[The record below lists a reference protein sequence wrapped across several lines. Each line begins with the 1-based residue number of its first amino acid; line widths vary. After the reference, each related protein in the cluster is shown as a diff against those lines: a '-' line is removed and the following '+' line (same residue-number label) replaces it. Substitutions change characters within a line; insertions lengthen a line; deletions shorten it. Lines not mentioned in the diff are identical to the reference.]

1 MIAVALKG
9 LLGRKLRAFLTGFAV
24 VLGVAMVSGTFVL
37 TDTIS
42 KAFDQIFNGTY
53 ENTSAVISGK
63 EIVKGS
69 SSGNAT
75 ISASLLEQIRGID
88 GVAAATG
95 AIYDLG
101 SSSNYTKLVGPDG
114 VIGGGDAPTL
124 GFGIDTSEP
133 RFNPLNLVEG
143 QWATGQQVVID
154 KGTASV
160 NDLKVGNSIG
170 VSTRA
175 RVEQFRIS
183 GIAKFGTVDSLGGA
197 SLAVFDI
204 PTAQRLL
211 GKESQFDSISV
222 AAENGVSPA
231 ALATNI
237 REILPASA
245 QVRTGAEQAQASA
258 KDTKTFMK
266 FIQLFLLAFGGIAL
280 FVGAFVI
287 FNTLSITV
295 AQRTREFATLRALG
309 ASRRQVLRSVLLEGV
324 VIGFVASLVGL
335 LLGVGLAK
343 GLTWLLGVLQLDLP
357 QTGTVFQTRTVVV
370 SLLVGVGI
378 TVVAT
383 VGPALRATRVPP
395 IAAVRE
401 GSILPRSRFAPVAP
415 FVALGLIAAG
425 AAAFGTAL
433 GVGALETRS
442 VLLLI
447 AVGCISVFLGV
458 GLISSRLVR
467 PLVKVVGQPARHG
480 GGEAGRLASENAVR
494 NPSRTASTAAALMI
508 GLALVTVVATLGT
521 SMRNSDKASIA
532 SQLDA
537 DFVVTSEN
545 GFDVFQAQ
553 AGDLIASVPGVGIVT
568 NVRQEKARV
577 AGVTATVHGVDPT
590 IGQTARFQW
599 KEGNDA
605 LLADLGADGVIL
617 KQRFADKHNLAVGST
632 VSLLTPAGERHSF
645 TVRGLFQPAA
655 FDRMD
660 PLFGDVVTS
669 RSAFD
674 SAFARPQNILALV
687 DLGPDATPATL
698 AGVRDVLA
706 EYPGTIMRDE
716 AEYVTSRAA
725 GLDKLLNLLYV
736 LLALSVVVS
745 LFGMINTLVLSTF
758 ERTRELGMLRA
769 VGMTRRQ
776 VRRMVRHESV
786 ITALIGAALGLP
798 IGVALAALVTRAL
811 ADQGLVFSV
820 SIGYLAVF
828 TAVAV
833 VAGVVAAIAPA
844 RRAGRLNVLAALH
857 YE

>member
-1 MIAVALKG
+1 MG
-9 LLGRKLRAFLTGFAV
+9 GRPA
-24 VLGVAMVSGTFVL
+24 
-37 TDTIS
+37 
-42 KAFDQIFNGTY
+42 
-53 ENTSAVISGK
+53 
-63 EIVKGS
+63 GS
-69 SSGNAT
+69 
-75 ISASLLEQIRGID
+75 
-88 GVAAATG
+88 
-95 AIYDLG
+95 
-101 SSSNYTKLVGPDG
+101 
-114 VIGGGDAPTL
+114 
-124 GFGIDTSEP
+124 
-133 RFNPLNLVEG
+133 
-143 QWATGQQVVID
+143 ID

-160 NDLKVGNSIG
+160 NDLNVGDSIG

-197 SLAVFDI
+197 TLAVFDI

-211 GKESQFDSISV
+211 GKEGQFDSISV

-231 ALATNI
+231 ALAANV

-378 TVVAT
+378 TLVAT

-425 AAAFGTAL
+425 AAAFGTARGRGAPDAFGASADRGRMHL
-433 GVGALETRS
+433 GVPRRRADL
-442 VLLLI
+442 V
-447 AVGCISVFLGV
+447 
-458 GLISSRLVR
+458 SSR
-467 PLVKVVGQPARHG
+467 PALVKVVGQPARHG

-568 NVRQEKARV
+568 NVRQEKARI
-577 AGVTATVHGVDPT
+577 AGATATVHGVDP
-590 IGQTARFQW
+590 
-599 KEGNDA
+599 
-605 LLADLGADGVIL
+605 
-617 KQRFADKHNLAVGST
+617 
-632 VSLLTPAGERHSF
+632 
-645 TVRGLFQPAA
+645 
-655 FDRMD
+655 
-660 PLFGDVVTS
+660 
-669 RSAFD
+669 RSA
-674 SAFARPQNILALV
+674 
-687 DLGPDATPATL
+687 
-698 AGVRDVLA
+698 
-706 EYPGTIMRDE
+706 
-716 AEYVTSRAA
+716 
-725 GLDKLLNLLYV
+725 
-736 LLALSVVVS
+736 
-745 LFGMINTLVLSTF
+745 
-758 ERTRELGMLRA
+758 
-769 VGMTRRQ
+769 RR
-776 VRRMVRHESV
+776 HGSS
-786 ITALIGAALGLP
+786 G
-798 IGVALAALVTRAL
+798 
-811 ADQGLVFSV
+811 
-820 SIGYLAVF
+820 
-828 TAVAV
+828 
-833 VAGVVAAIAPA
+833 
-844 RRAGRLNVLAALH
+844 RRATTRCSPTSVRTA
-857 YE
+857 

>member
-1 MIAVALKG
+1 
-9 LLGRKLRAFLTGFAV
+9 
-24 VLGVAMVSGTFVL
+24 
-37 TDTIS
+37 
-42 KAFDQIFNGTY
+42 
-53 ENTSAVISGK
+53 
-63 EIVKGS
+63 
-69 SSGNAT
+69 
-75 ISASLLEQIRGID
+75 
-88 GVAAATG
+88 
-95 AIYDLG
+95 
-101 SSSNYTKLVGPDG
+101 
-114 VIGGGDAPTL
+114 
-124 GFGIDTSEP
+124 
-133 RFNPLNLVEG
+133 
-143 QWATGQQVVID
+143 
-154 KGTASV
+154 
-160 NDLKVGNSIG
+160 
-170 VSTRA
+170 
-175 RVEQFRIS
+175 
-183 GIAKFGTVDSLGGA
+183 
-197 SLAVFDI
+197 
-204 PTAQRLL
+204 
-211 GKESQFDSISV
+211 V
-222 AAENGVSPA
+222 AAETGVSPA
-231 ALATNI
+231 ALAANI
-237 REILPASA
+237 RDILPASA

-309 ASRRQVLRSVLLEGV
+309 ASRRQVLRSVLLEGF
-324 VIGFVASLVGL
+324 VIGLVASLVGL

-378 TVVAT
+378 TLVAT

-395 IAAVRE
+395 IAAIRE

-433 GVGALETRS
+433 GVGALQTRS

-458 GLISSRLVR
+458 GLIASRLVR

-532 SQLDA
+532 SQLDT

-568 NVRQEKARV
+568 NVRQEKARI
-577 AGVTATVHGVDPT
+577 AGATATVHGVDPT
-590 IGQTARFQW
+590 IGETARFQW
-599 KEGNDA
+599 AEGNDA
-605 LLADLGADGVIL
+605 LLADLGAGGVIL

-660 PLFGDVVTS
+660 PFFGDVVMS

-687 DLGPDATPATL
+687 ELGPDATPATL
-698 AGVRDVLA
+698 AGIRDVLD

-716 AEYVTSRAA
+716 ADYVTSRAA
-725 GLDKLLNLLYV
+725 GVDKLLNLLYV
-736 LLALSVVVS
+736 LLALSVIVS

-798 IGVALAALVTRAL
+798 IGVALAALMTRAL
-811 ADQGLVFSV
+811 SDQGLVFSV
-820 SIGYLAVF
+820 SIRDLAVF
-828 TAVAV
+828 TIVAV

-844 RRAGRLNVLAALH
+844 RRAARLNVLAALH